1 MIKLSWSYIAAIFYL
16 SFVVFIVWL
25 AYLAMRE
32 KFELITPN
40 YYAEEL
46 KYQHKIDAKANVM
59 NLSEPTTVEV
69 LNKQIVIDLP
79 KDFEGKKSEGTVSLL
94 RPSDE
99 SKDLKFTLKTNEEGK
114 QSLSSPKFV
123 KGLYIL
129 KMDWKC
135 EGKDYYLE
143 QNVFLK

>member
-1 MIKLSWSYIAAIFYL
+1 MFKLSWSYIAAIFYL

-25 AYLAMRE
+25 AYKAMHE

-46 KYQHKIDAKANVM
+46 KYQHKIDGKENVAK
-59 NLSEPTTVEV
+59 LSEQTKVE
-69 LNKQIVIDLP
+69 LSAKQVSIDLP
-79 KDFEGKKSEGTVSLL
+79 KDFDGKKVEGTIALI

-99 SKDLKFTLKTNEEGK
+99 SKDLKVALEADNNGV
-114 QSLSSPKFV
+114 QVINSSSFV

-129 KMDWKC
+129 RIDWKC

-143 QNVFLK
+143 QNIFL